1 MSEPKEPS
9 RKRRIVIIVPDCGE
23 GGLFQFYNQLVP
35 ALAQL
40 ADVHVV
46 FASPTHSPLKPSI
59 PGATCHALPPEQ
71 AAPVLAQL
79 LQGPMA
85 IAPGISRALAAAHQA
100 WQFALTLAPDCV
112 EVCDWPLNA
121 VPAVID
127 GSIPVV
133 VQCHGSMAQIAEID
147 RPPGGAVEAA
157 LLRLIE
163 PLVLARAPA
172 VQTYAAANARF
183 WAAET
188 GRTVAMVRPAFAVA
202 GPPPSAASADGAILV
217 FGRLQAWKGPQVLC
231 AALGQMGTRAPVC
244 DWYGSASPWPG
255 SGIGADSHL
264 AAAFPAVWG
273 KALRYHG
280 AIDRPA
286 VAQLMRQARAVIVP
300 STWDVFNFTA
310 IEAMAAGRPVLISSG
325 AGASELIRDG
335 VNGFVF
341 ERDDAAA
348 LTAAID
354 RLLALSPTSAQAMGD
369 AARATIKLELDP
381 ARIAAERMA
390 GYEAAMAA
398 HALAPPQPASPWLRD
413 LLTPGALQDFQM
425 TDFLETLPARPM
437 LRSIAG
443 RARRKL
449 ALPGLRR

>member
-59 PGATCHALPPEQ
+59 SGATCHALPPEQ
-71 AAPVLAQL
+71 ATPVLAQL
-79 LQGPMA
+79 LQGPLA

-121 VPAVID
+121 VPAVLD
-127 GSIPVV
+127 DSVPVV

-163 PLVLARAPA
+163 PLVLARAPT
-172 VQTYAAANARF
+172 VLTHAAANARF

-188 GRTVAMVRPAFAVA
+188 GRTVTMVRPAFAVV
-202 GPPPSAASADGAILV
+202 GPPPAPTSTDGGILV

-231 AALGQMGTRAPVC
+231 AALSQMGARAPVC

-255 SGIGADSHL
+255 SGISAVSHL

-280 AIDRPA
+280 AVDRQA

-310 IEAMAAGRPVLISSG
+310 IEAMAAARPVLVSSG
-325 AGASELIRDG
+325 AGASELIEDG

-341 ERDDAAA
+341 EQEDPAALAAA
-348 LTAAID
+348 IE
-354 RLLALSPTSAQAMGD
+354 RLLALSSANAQAMGT
-369 AARATIKLELDP
+369 AARKTIKRELDP

-390 GYEAAMAA
+390 GYEAAIAGHAA
-398 HALAPPQPASPWLRD
+398 TPPRPAPIWLRD

-425 TDFLETLPARPM
+425 ADFLETLPARPM